1 MEASLS
7 VQHIDRFSLATRRT
21 SNISSYINNDG
32 ASKILE
38 IETENLVEDSLS
50 GIPELRGE
58 GTCRYYGN
66 CLEGGIDCGK
76 GFELRE
82 TGV

>member
-7 VQHIDRFSLATRRT
+7 VQHTDRFSLATRRI

-32 ASKILE
+32 AGKILE

-50 GIPELRGE
+50 GIPEPRGE

-76 GFELRE
+76 SFELRE